1 MGTWQLRT
9 YSRAFSKS
17 MASRSSNIMH
27 IAAVTS
33 SNPHTP
39 WENKNIYFFW
49 VPLARSKALQA
60 LSKGQGQHSR
70 PWQNSIRDPPL
81 WRILV
86 PLSDQQF
93 QSYIGVYIHTF
104 WPHSPKNKK
113 VRWGTEIFT
122 CTKTETYIF
131 LSSKVDRTKAGQHIH
146 HLLSI

>member
-1 MGTWQLRT
+1 MHGYLTT
-9 YSRAFSKS
+9 ENIFKS
-17 MASRSSNIMH
+17 LLQIHGFPVIQHHAYCGYDLLKPTHPMRKQKFILL
-27 IAAVTS
+27 
-33 SNPHTP
+33 
-39 WENKNIYFFW
+39 W
-49 VPLARSKALQA
+49 VPLASSKALQA

-70 PWQNSIRDPPL
+70 PWHNSIRDPPL

-104 WPHSPKNKK
+104 WPHSQNKK

-146 HLLSI
+146 HLFSI